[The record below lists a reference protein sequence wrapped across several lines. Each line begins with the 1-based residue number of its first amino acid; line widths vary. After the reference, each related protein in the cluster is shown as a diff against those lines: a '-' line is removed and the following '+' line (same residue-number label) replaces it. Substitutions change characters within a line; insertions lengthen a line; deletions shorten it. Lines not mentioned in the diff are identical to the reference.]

1 MKRRVNPAA
10 AGTTLMPK
18 SAMTTPHGNVEDRT
32 ATVSFAMTGLAQ
44 SSRIKFRIANGPP
57 GILIA

>member
-1 MKRRVNPAA
+1 
-10 AGTTLMPK
+10 MPK